1 MRLARVLIILLLGLM
16 IFGPLVSFSFAQSQ
30 ASDSINLSQD
40 TDTTKIQTDSS
51 VDWNKVDKKK
61 LATIIAGT
69 SIVVFIFLIVSYVF
83 SSLCLM
89 FIAQKTN
96 TTPAWLAWIPIG
108 NLFLMCKIAGLSYWW
123 LLILLT
129 AVIPVV
135 GPLVN
140 LAFAAYLWYN
150 IALARNKPGWI
161 GILTCLPLAGLVVM
175 GYLAFSE

>member
-1 MRLARVLIILLLGLM
+1 MRLARVLIVLILALM
-16 IFGPLVSFSFAQSQ
+16 ILSPIVSCLYAQSQ
-30 ASDSINLSQD
+30 QSDTMGLLQN
-40 TDTTKIQTDSS
+40 TDVQKNQTNSS
-51 VDWNKVDKKK
+51 VDWSKVDKAK
-61 LATIIAGT
+61 LATIVAGT

-83 SSLCLM
+83 SSLCVM

-96 TTPAWLAWIPIG
+96 TAPAWLAWIPIA
-108 NLFLMCKIAGLSYWW
+108 NLFLMCKIASLSYWW

-129 AVIPVV
+129 AFIPVV
-135 GPLVN
+135 GPLAN
-140 LAFAAYLWYN
+140 LGFAAYLWYN

>member
-1 MRLARVLIILLLGLM
+1 MRLARIFLVLILALM
-16 IFGPLVSFSFAQSQ
+16 ILNPIVFYSYSQ
-30 ASDSINLSQD
+30 EQKTDTINLLQD
-40 TDTTKIQTDSS
+40 ADAQKGQTASS
-51 VDWNKVDKKK
+51 VDWSKVDKAK
-61 LATIIAGT
+61 LATIVAGT

-96 TTPAWLAWIPIG
+96 TTPAWLAWIPIA
-108 NLFLMCKIAGLSYWW
+108 NLFLMCKIASLSYWW

-129 AVIPVV
+129 AFIPVV
-135 GPLVN
+135 GPLAN